1 MNLALAILKALDNVA
16 PQALPRERVI
26 DTLRISGY
34 RETLTEITR
43 TLQQLESGGEILS
56 ISNPDAD
63 GGYRDFITDQ
73 GKARLAQAGL

>member
-1 MNLALAILKALDNVA
+1 MNLALTILKALDNVA

-34 RETLTEITR
+34 RETRSEITR
-43 TLQQLESGGEILS
+43 TLQQLEAGGEVLS
-56 ISNPDAD
+56 ISNPDVD

-73 GKARLAQAGL
+73 GKARLTQAGL